1 MSGREEMRESVID
14 DEKIGL
20 GNSEIPVEDFD
31 KLALDPADVA
41 LAKGA

>member
-31 KLALDPADVA
+31 EFALDPADVA